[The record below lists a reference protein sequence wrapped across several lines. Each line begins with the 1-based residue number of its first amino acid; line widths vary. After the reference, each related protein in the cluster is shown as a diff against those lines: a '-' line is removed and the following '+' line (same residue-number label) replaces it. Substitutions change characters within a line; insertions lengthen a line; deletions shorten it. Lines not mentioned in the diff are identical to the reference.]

1 MENKDLMA
9 LVVGAVLPPL
19 IAVITQ
25 MGWTARVKSVV
36 ALLVCALAGAG
47 TAYYDGTLSVV
58 DVGRSIM
65 LVIISTQTFYRAFWK
80 PTGIAR
86 MVEAVTS

>member
-25 MGWTARVKSVV
+25 MGWASRVKSIV

-65 LVIISTQTFYRAFWK
+65 LVIISTQTFYRALWK